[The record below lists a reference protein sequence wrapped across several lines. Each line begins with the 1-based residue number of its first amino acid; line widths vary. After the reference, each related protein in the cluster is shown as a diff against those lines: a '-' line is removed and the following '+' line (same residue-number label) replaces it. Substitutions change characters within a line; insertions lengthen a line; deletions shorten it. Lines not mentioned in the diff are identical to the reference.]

1 MWIICFSIVVRYFSY
16 GVLPLGL
23 LVFLGFYLIG
33 YQLTGRLEELVG
45 DTFFKCL
52 EFGTI
57 LCDIDYLEGDK

>member
-1 MWIICFSIVVRYFSY
+1 MVRYFSY

-45 DTFFKCL
+45 DIFFKCL
-52 EFGTI
+52 EFGII
-57 LCDIDYLEGDK
+57 LCDMDYLEGEK